1 MKKKGILIVLLVL
14 AVILAAGSMFTVA
27 EDEYACTVRF
37 SKIIDT
43 TSEAGLHFKLPF
55 VDSVK
60 YFTDA
65 TQLYDIPPSEVL
77 TSDKQNMTVD
87 CYILWRI
94 SDPKLFYQTLG
105 STAKAEERLDA
116 ITYSALK
123 TDMGTL
129 AQADIINMND
139 GAERNTIYDDITVK
153 VDAAA
158 KSYGI
163 HVEDVKIKRFDLP
176 ESNLNAVY
184 GRMISERNQMAE
196 KYTADGNYD
205 ASIIRNDVDKQVN
218 IIVSDAGAAAA
229 KLEAEGEQEYMRLL
243 AKRPSFWT
251 PTPSLPR
258 SLWAENRD
266 QLKKPAHRSLDR
278 CAGFVLIALFPKT
291 IGVLALVGHPAQG
304 GYHRRLV
311 GGVGHAV
318 PFVGGSQHRDRGLLL
333 RDQLGHRQRQEEFTL
348 DGVLHQRLVQKSR
361 EAGFQ
366 LLQEAGG
373 VAPQVHGYG
382 GVGGDVHPVLAVLGE
397 VDAAGVLF
405 HTGTL
410 VNAGEM
416 TLAVGDAD
424 APGDAAVVRHGLAQL
439 VAHHVVIVGVL
450 ILRVAEGVVNH
461 PVGGGAVIVVGVDD
475 RKGRVADG
483 LTGAQNR
490 VAGAP
495 WLGASLRD
503 GVAGGDIVQLLIG
516 VTDLHGAFF
525 QSLADG
531 LHEVLADGFLD
542 DDNGGIETGFVG
554 VIKGIVQ
561 NRFAL
566 TSHRVDLL
574 QSAVAAAHTG
584 GHNDENRFA
593 CHSNSPFLFFGG
605 TMESGSAACFIGVGS
620 L

>member
-14 AVILAAGSMFTVA
+14 ALILAAGSMFTVA

-37 SKIIDT
+37 SKIIGT

-218 IIVSDAGAAAA
+218 IIVSDAEAAAA

-243 AKRPSFWT
+243 AEAYDTQDKKDFYEF
-251 PTPSLPR
+251 SLA
-258 SLWAENRD
+258 LDA
-266 QLKKPAHRSLDR
+266 LKASLDGDEKTGAKIVLR
-278 CAGFVLIALFPKT
+278 ALEAPLRQIAANAGLEGSIIVDKI
-291 IGVLALVGHPAQG
+291 
-304 GYHRRLV
+304 RR
-311 GGVGHAV
+311 
-318 PFVGGSQHRDRGLLL
+318 
-333 RDQLGHRQRQEEFTL
+333 
-348 DGVLHQRLVQKSR
+348 SR
-361 EAGFQ
+361 K
-366 LLQEAGG
+366 
-373 VAPQVHGYG
+373 VGYG
-382 GVGGDVHPVLAVLGE
+382 F
-397 VDAAGVLF
+397 DAY
-405 HTGTL
+405 
-410 VNAGEM
+410 N
-416 TLAVGDAD
+416 
-424 APGDAAVVRHGLAQL
+424 
-439 VAHHVVIVGVL
+439 
-450 ILRVAEGVVNH
+450 
-461 PVGGGAVIVVGVDD
+461 
-475 RKGRVADG
+475 
-483 LTGAQNR
+483 
-490 VAGAP
+490 
-495 WLGASLRD
+495 
-503 GVAGGDIVQLLIG
+503 
-516 VTDLHGAFF
+516 
-525 QSLADG
+525 
-531 LHEVLADGFLD
+531 
-542 DDNGGIETGFVG
+542 ETYCDMMSS
-554 VIKGIVQ
+554 GIVDPTKVTRSALQ
-561 NRFAL
+561 NAASIASMVL
-566 TSHRVDLL
+566 TTE
-574 QSAVAAAHTG
+574 SAVANIPKEEPAAAAPAAG
-584 GHNDENRFA
+584 GM
-593 CHSNSPFLFFGG
+593 GG
-605 TMESGSAACFIGVGS
+605 MY
-620 L
+620 